1 MSRRAAGGAACRAA
15 CILGLA
21 LLAPF
26 ASRAGAAA
34 PPGGETLADSLARPA
49 RVSSRVDKAHVSLGE
64 PFTLRIEVIHAA
76 ADAVALPEPLQLAPL
91 TLRAPPETVREGVP
105 EGARTVFTL
114 RVANVASLEPRVP
127 DIALAVQGPTGPR
140 TLNVPG
146 QKLELKSLV
155 AEEGAPDSAHA
166 HRGPKPPLPVLV
178 RSFLW
183 AGLLAGLL
191 LLAAAAAA
199 LARLWRKRK
208 TRVVEPRQPSFEEV
222 ALARLSALRS
232 REPWKRGD
240 GRSAVFELS
249 ETLRGYLGRRLGFEA
264 LDLTSDELLR
274 ELRGR
279 SLPGL
284 DLAALGDELAWEDL
298 VKFAKADAQAS
309 ECLSAIDLAE
319 AVVRRTAKAPPPAPG
334 GPPAAAEAAP

>member
-1 MSRRAAGGAACRAA
+1 
-15 CILGLA
+15 
-21 LLAPF
+21 
-26 ASRAGAAA
+26 
-34 PPGGETLADSLARPA
+34 
-49 RVSSRVDKAHVSLGE
+49 
-64 PFTLRIEVIHAA
+64 
-76 ADAVALPEPLQLAPL
+76 
-91 TLRAPPETVREGVP
+91 
-105 EGARTVFTL
+105 
-114 RVANVASLEPRVP
+114 
-127 DIALAVQGPTGPR
+127 
-140 TLNVPG
+140 
-146 QKLELKSLV
+146 
-155 AEEGAPDSAHA
+155 
-166 HRGPKPPLPVLV
+166 
-178 RSFLW
+178 
-183 AGLLAGLL
+183 
-191 LLAAAAAA
+191 
-199 LARLWRKRK
+199 
-208 TRVVEPRQPSFEEV
+208 
-222 ALARLSALRS
+222 S